1 MRSLYRR
8 IENNCRIQEIFL
20 MAFFISALITFTSD
34 LIFPNH
40 WITKFLKDFV
50 MPVTSP
56 FVFLIFGMINAEN
69 EKIQKIN
76 KH

>member
-1 MRSLYRR
+1 
-8 IENNCRIQEIFL
+8 
-20 MAFFISALITFTSD
+20 MAFFISTLVTFTSD

-69 EKIQKIN
+69 EKLES
-76 KH
+76 

>member
-1 MRSLYRR
+1 
-8 IENNCRIQEIFL
+8 
-20 MAFFISALITFTSD
+20 MAFFISALVTFTSD

-50 MPVTSP
+50 VPVIGP
-56 FVFLIFGMINAEN
+56 FVFLIFEMINT
-69 EKIQKIN
+69 KN

>member
-1 MRSLYRR
+1 
-8 IENNCRIQEIFL
+8 
-20 MAFFISALITFTSD
+20 MAFFISALVTFTSD

-69 EKIQKIN
+69 EKLES
-76 KH
+76 